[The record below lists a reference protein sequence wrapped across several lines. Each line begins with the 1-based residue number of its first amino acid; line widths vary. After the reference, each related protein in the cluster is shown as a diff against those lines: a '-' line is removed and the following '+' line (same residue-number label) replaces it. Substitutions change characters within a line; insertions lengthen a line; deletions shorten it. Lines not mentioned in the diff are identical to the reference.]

1 LEISQIFEEVPNL
14 MLRDLTEDK
23 VSELLGFVT
32 EVEDPAILADDPD
45 LLFSDVNHQLRS
57 QDRVVARSHNTD
69 LKLFD

>member
-1 LEISQIFEEVPNL
+1 VA
-14 MLRDLTEDK
+14 
-23 VSELLGFVT
+23 